1 MSFPEVSMSGIVV
14 FHSVQEAL
22 RAGYQIYGRTGEG
35 YLARLRTERGWA
47 LAIIVMRT

>member
-1 MSFPEVSMSGIVV
+1 MSGIVV

-22 RAGYQIYGRTGEG
+22 RAGYHIYGKTDDG

-47 LAIIVMRT
+47 LAVIVIAK